1 MLRILTPSLRNLFVY
16 PVKTDGENIFIS
28 MQGGISDASA
38 EIVFSGKAQ
47 PGFTATDVNVD
58 EVTTLRIRL
67 IET

>member
-1 MLRILTPSLRNLFVY
+1 MRNLFVY